1 MNFLDRFRYRY
12 DNLKELDANISSD
25 KKNLNYNNPILK
37 SLLSTSVKVTPE
49 IFPKIDNCI
58 QSVFRKLEL
67 KNNFNFFVT
76 ANHNQTQASCAMM
89 PESDSAEIIITSRM
103 IELLNI
109 NELSYVLGHEISH
122 HYYQHNIYPSPNQAK
137 SKMELLKLL
146 HLSRASEISA
156 DRAGFLGSGDI
167 ENSLKAMLKIASG
180 LSEKHLTF
188 NFSSY
193 LDQLRELE
201 THGKSNHQLWSTHPS
216 FLVRMQALIW
226 FSMTKEYH
234 QFFETKKKGS
244 YSISEIDKK
253 IEGSIKKIIG
263 NEVDVSNKEIFDKAL
278 LWGSLNLYLSDKKFS
293 KSEQELFIKKFGKEK
308 AKKAISLLRVSN
320 QGMLEKKV
328 ETSFTEASILLKTDK
343 AALVSELK
351 KIEKDMDGNKVKKT
365 EILEKLL
372 NFCSQPKYL
381 LIWIFQTIKF
391 IMKALDILHKP

>member
-12 DNLKELDANISSD
+12 DNLRELDTKISLD
-25 KKNLNYNNPILK
+25 KKSLNYNNPILK

-58 QSVFRKLEL
+58 QSVFKNLEL

-167 ENSLKAMLKIASG
+167 ENSLKANA
-180 LSEKHLTF
+180 
-188 NFSSY
+188 
-193 LDQLRELE
+193 
-201 THGKSNHQLWSTHPS
+201 
-216 FLVRMQALIW
+216 
-226 FSMTKEYH
+226 
-234 QFFETKKKGS
+234 
-244 YSISEIDKK
+244 
-253 IEGSIKKIIG
+253 
-263 NEVDVSNKEIFDKAL
+263 
-278 LWGSLNLYLSDKKFS
+278 
-293 KSEQELFIKKFGKEK
+293 
-308 AKKAISLLRVSN
+308 
-320 QGMLEKKV
+320 
-328 ETSFTEASILLKTDK
+328 
-343 AALVSELK
+343 
-351 KIEKDMDGNKVKKT
+351 
-365 EILEKLL
+365 
-372 NFCSQPKYL
+372 
-381 LIWIFQTIKF
+381 
-391 IMKALDILHKP
+391 